1 MAATSSKGDS
11 VAGGGVGA
19 AIVGAIIVGLIYFG
33 RDLLIPIALAI
44 LLSFVLAPIVRT
56 LQKWH
61 VPHGVSTVTV
71 VLLAFLTMFAIG
83 GTIAAQVT
91 QLAADL
97 PRYQTTIRAKIDSL
111 RARSAASGPL
121 EQAHFPRSYSGRPV
135 FHRHERCRHPLR
147 TGSGSPACRNA
158 RRPWRSR

>member
-44 LLSFVLAPIVRT
+44 LLSFVLAPIVRA

-121 EQAHFPRSYSGRPV
+121 ERAAEMLEDIGREIKQRPRLMMRDG
-135 FHRHERCRHPLR
+135 
-147 TGSGSPACRNA
+147 A
-158 RRPWRSR
+158 